1 MLRTGSELLAGAA
14 REAVAGLEPAV
25 LAEPVVTRV
34 SIMVEEAA
42 RVAAEEAWELAGQQ
56 ELTELVDSML
66 DPAGH

>member
-1 MLRTGSELLAGAA
+1 M
-14 REAVAGLEPAV
+14 EPAV

-56 ELTELVDSML
+56 ELTELVGSML